1 MTTIS
6 LEIPAAAEQVQV
18 VRPARQLADVLAAM
32 DDGKLLGIIRS
43 LPPGSERRAAAYAA
57 LVGRYRGLVWACA
70 QRYSRS
76 PEPAEDLVQEGYVG
90 LLKAINNFDPAIGLS
105 LAAYAYPCIT
115 GEIKRHFRDR
125 RWQIH
130 VNRSA
135 QELVLEVRQV
145 AGQLTQELGRTP
157 AESDIAC
164 HMKISG
170 DKLRDARRAEL
181 ALSAISLD
189 APVSS
194 QTGAAVLADLLGND
208 DPRLDHMLGMRA
220 VATHWG
226 ELPSREQKIL
236 LMRFQGNM
244 TQAEIGRQLGLSQ
257 MHVSRLLAHA
267 LGYLRLQLDGVPENS
282 RPHRGRRRTL
292 IAGES
297 GLDHDRTP
305 ADLQPAKPGAPQSHD
320 GLRHALARPDAQAD
334 APEDARPEHMLGMRA
349 VAAHWG

>member
-1 MTTIS
+1 MTAIL
-6 LEIPAAAEQVQV
+6 LEEPHATEQVQMA
-18 VRPARQLADVLAAM
+18 RPAHQMADLLAAM
-32 DDGKLLGIIRS
+32 DDGNLLGIIKS
-43 LPPGSERRAAAYAA
+43 LPPGSERRAAAYAV
-57 LVGRYRGLVWACA
+57 LVSRYRGLVWACA

-90 LLKAINNFDPAIGLS
+90 LVKAINNFDPAIGLS
-105 LAAYAYPCIT
+105 LTAYADPCIT

-145 AGQLTQELGRTP
+145 TAQLIQELGRTP

-164 HMKISG
+164 HLKISS
-170 DKLRDARRAEL
+170 DELRDARRAEM

-189 APVSS
+189 APLSS
-194 QTGAAVLADLLGND
+194 RAGAAVLADLLGDD
-208 DPRLDHMLGMRA
+208 DPRLEHMLGMRA

-226 ELPSREQKIL
+226 DLPPREQEIL

-267 LGYLRLQLDGVPENS
+267 LGYLRLQLAGVPADP
-282 RPHRGRRRTL
+282 RPHRGRRRTM
-292 IAGES
+292 IPGEP
-297 GLDHDRTP
+297 GPDQDGAP
-305 ADLQPAKPGAPQSHD
+305 ADPQLS
-320 GLRHALARPDAQAD
+320 
-334 APEDARPEHMLGMRA
+334 
-349 VAAHWG
+349 

>member
-1 MTTIS
+1 MTAIS
-6 LEIPAAAEQVQV
+6 LENPRAAEQVQM
-18 VRPARQLADVLAAM
+18 VRPAHQMADVLAAM
-32 DDGKLLGIIRS
+32 DDGKLLGIVNS
-43 LPPGSERRAAAYAA
+43 LPAGSERRAAAYAV
-57 LVGRYRGLVWACA
+57 LVSRYRGLVWACA

-90 LLKAINNFDPAIGLS
+90 LVKAINNFDPAIGLS

-130 VNRSA
+130 VSRSA

-170 DKLRDARRAEL
+170 DELRDARRAEM

-189 APVSS
+189 APLRSR
-194 QTGAAVLADLLGND
+194 TGAAVLADLLGDD
-208 DPRLDHMLGMRA
+208 DPRLEHMLGMRA

-226 ELPSREQKIL
+226 DLPPREQKIL
-236 LMRFQGNM
+236 LMRFQDNM

-267 LGYLRLQLDGVPENS
+267 LGYLRLQLAGVPEDS
-282 RPHRGRRRTL
+282 RRHRRRAT
-292 IAGES
+292 IAGEP
-297 GLDHDRTP
+297 GPDHGQDVRRP
-305 ADLQPAKPGAPQSHD
+305 AAELS
-320 GLRHALARPDAQAD
+320 
-334 APEDARPEHMLGMRA
+334 
-349 VAAHWG
+349 V